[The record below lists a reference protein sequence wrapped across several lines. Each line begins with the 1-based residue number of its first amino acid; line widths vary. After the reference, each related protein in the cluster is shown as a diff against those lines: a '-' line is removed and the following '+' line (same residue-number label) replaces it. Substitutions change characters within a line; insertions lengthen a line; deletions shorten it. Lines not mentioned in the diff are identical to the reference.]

1 MSLLSR
7 KVWWAAQIGSFWPKV
22 DVFYRSKWIMEGGDG
37 GVGDHIKMN
46 FEYFQMQKWIFQTT
60 AAEKVD
66 EKNGVICLVSFLS

>member
-1 MSLLSR
+1 
-7 KVWWAAQIGSFWPKV
+7 
-22 DVFYRSKWIMEGGDG
+22 MEGGDG
-37 GVGDHIKMN
+37 GGGGGRDHIKMN